1 MCPCGILEPAL
12 GGPGGPGGQSRV
24 RRVAQG
30 VGPPASGALSPS
42 LSMASLDTAPSCPV
56 GHLPTP
62 SSMRGEGRERKGVRR
77 SSERVRGQSGPGRG
91 GARRVSARSRARG
104 REFRSR
110 RRGWPRAPQQPRQKG
125 KKLKQSGA
133 GTGDCR
139 GGRCRERPPEVL
151 SPTLTT
157 VSLPWREPSSQR
169 TRQGKGRVSGRAAFT
184 RSFSKL

>member
-1 MCPCGILEPAL
+1 MSLWDPGACSGRPRRPRWAVKGAA
-12 GGPGGPGGQSRV
+12 GGPGGGASRLGSSVPLPQHGFPQHRSLLPCWSSAYSQQHEGG
-24 RRVAQG
+24 
-30 VGPPASGALSPS
+30 
-42 LSMASLDTAPSCPV
+42 
-56 GHLPTP
+56 
-62 SSMRGEGRERKGVRR
+62 GEGTKGSQKIIRKSAGAERARQGTG
-77 SSERVRGQSGPGRG
+77 EEGQRALPG
-91 GARRVSARSRARG
+91 RG

-125 KKLKQSGA
+125 KKLKQSGG

-151 SPTLTT
+151 SPTLTNT
-157 VSLPWREPSSQR
+157 VSLPWREPSSER

>member
-1 MCPCGILEPAL
+1 MWDPGACSEKPRRPRWAVKGAA
-12 GGPGGPGGQSRV
+12 GGPGGGASRLGSSV
-24 RRVAQG
+24 PLPQHGFPRHR
-30 VGPPASGALSPS
+30 S
-42 LSMASLDTAPSCPV
+42 L
-56 GHLPTP
+56 LPCW
-62 SSMRGEGRERKGVRR
+62 SSAYSQQHEGEGGRERKGVRR

-110 RRGWPRAPQQPRQKG
+110 RCGWPRAPQQPRQKG

-151 SPTLTT
+151 SPTLTNT
-157 VSLPWREPSSQR
+157 VSLPWREPSSER